1 VLRWKQHGRKTNPNV
16 LGQKT
21 MSSPQVVTNTEHGV
35 QEYLSVIESRDMED
49 SIAPSQEATLES
61 APHSSHAASADGRRS
76 FSSQH
81 LACVLSA
88 AVSSRDAMMKFVSDL
103 KKQSD
108 YCFKTVQGSTR
119 VEGQEIKFKKEQIA
133 ERIAKCR
140 PDGVTDAEGLLSWLV
155 EEKKMLIKEDLRKAM
170 SKLEPA
176 IEWVQRD
183 KLVDLIKKIVEGMR
197 TREVAASVD
206 VSVYVCVYGCAR
218 AVALRM
224 GECAGVT

>member
-1 VLRWKQHGRKTNPNV
+1 MERRLETLQRQVAG
-16 LGQKT
+16 
-21 MSSPQVVTNTEHGV
+21 SPQVVTNTEHGSGGGV
-35 QEYLSVIESRDMED
+35 GGGGVSED

-61 APHSSHAASADGRRS
+61 APHSSHAASAASADGRRS

-88 AVSSRDAMMKFVSDL
+88 AMSSRDAMMKFVSDL

-155 EEKKMLIKEDLRKAM
+155 EEKKMLIKEDLHKAM

-176 IEWVQRD
+176 IEWVQLD

-218 AVALRM
+218 AAALRM